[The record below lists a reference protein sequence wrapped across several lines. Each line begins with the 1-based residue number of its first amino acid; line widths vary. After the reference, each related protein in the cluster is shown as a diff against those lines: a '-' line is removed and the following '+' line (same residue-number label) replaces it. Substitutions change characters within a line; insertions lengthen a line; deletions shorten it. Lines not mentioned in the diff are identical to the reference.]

1 MVVEIVDHDAEGF
14 LDRTEL
20 GVAEPVDPLRAARR
34 CRGESPLLGRCV
46 TRVMAAASGR
56 SPRRDVPD
64 DGYRMIDPT
73 LWLAFVA
80 SSTLFAALPG
90 PDVANI
96 GALAHCSK
104 ADRGNDRN
112 GARLWENVRTHCQDA
127 TTESKTQ
134 SRRIFDTRAACCLN
148 QSCAQIAHKMV
159 FAQPR
164 SVAGLQRATS
174 LGVSQNL
181 SIFGL
186 KSLLQIS

>member
-1 MVVEIVDHDAEGF
+1 MVVLDAVVVVEIFDQDAEGF

-20 GVAEPVDPLRAARR
+20 GVAEPVDPLLAARR

-80 SSTLFAALPG
+80 SSTLIAALPG

-96 GALAHCSK
+96 VGCALAHYSK

-112 GARLWENVRTHCQDA
+112 GGM
-127 TTESKTQ
+127 KTS
-134 SRRIFDTRAACCLN
+134 SRR
-148 QSCAQIAHKMV
+148 Q
-159 FAQPR
+159 
-164 SVAGLQRATS
+164 G
-174 LGVSQNL
+174 
-181 SIFGL
+181 
-186 KSLLQIS
+186 